1 LSISIGC
8 RGGNGTHPLGSTI
21 LQDHACGDAAWF
33 FVFIPSITITVDRH
47 KRRVSGAGNVCGLIA
62 SIIVKPA
69 VINGYTLPLSS
80 TKFHRYRCCDA
91 RYLFYFYPHILL
103 ITDRLNDGAWTILI
117 ADFLIVFDQNRP
129 SVTGILR
136 RSVVM
141 GKIIGLEK
149 RGEVWRYRRWVPTDV
164 RHIIGKD
171 ELVKSLY
178 TKDYRTAVERYKTV
192 SIKIEPCLTM
202 PVSDA

>member
-1 LSISIGC
+1 
-8 RGGNGTHPLGSTI
+8 
-21 LQDHACGDAAWF
+21 
-33 FVFIPSITITVDRH
+33 
-47 KRRVSGAGNVCGLIA
+47 
-62 SIIVKPA
+62 
-69 VINGYTLPLSS
+69 
-80 TKFHRYRCCDA
+80 
-91 RYLFYFYPHILL
+91 
-103 ITDRLNDGAWTILI
+103 
-117 ADFLIVFDQNRP
+117 
-129 SVTGILR
+129 
-136 RSVVM
+136 M

-192 SIKIEPCLTM
+192 SIKMKPCLTM